1 MHAVCPR
8 VSNRIVFQAICE
20 SSNFCGCSG
29 SVPLVVREH
38 RLMGWQYGRLPCSAP
53 SASQFAD
60 IHGANIVGP
69 TIWNAMPPGLAR
81 MSTGQEAG
89 DERRH
94 DYSFAK
100 YIHFWQG
107 GFLPNVQ

>member
-1 MHAVCPR
+1 
-8 VSNRIVFQAICE
+8 
-20 SSNFCGCSG
+20 
-29 SVPLVVREH
+29 
-38 RLMGWQYGRLPCSAP
+38 
-53 SASQFAD
+53 
-60 IHGANIVGP
+60 
-69 TIWNAMPPGLAR
+69 